1 MGYFR
6 ILYTDSSSVI
16 DCVVVLY
23 KFFWMVM
30 VMLGFALL
38 NGLNLAYNVQR
49 ESAAKVSVLYFLT

>member
-30 VMLGFALL
+30 VVLGFALL
-38 NGLNLAYNVQR
+38 NGLNLVYNVQR